1 MRKRKASDTEE
12 NDQKRS
18 ERDHGRKKPK
28 EVHANAIASKVAVH
42 TRQTTPSTSHEAG
55 DELDDEESEDEALPV
70 HESLLEGSKSRS
82 KPTSTR
88 KTKYVPD
95 GETKEQRDRRSIF
108 IGNVPSEVAKN
119 RVRCDIYFILKL
131 Y

>member
-1 MRKRKASDTEE
+1 LRKRKASDIEA
-12 NDQKRS
+12 NDKKGK
-18 ERDHGRKKPK
+18 RDHGRKKPK
-28 EVHANAIASKVAVH
+28 EVHASAVASEVAAH

-55 DELDDEESEDEALPV
+55 DELDDDDSENEALPV
-70 HESLLEGSKSRS
+70 HESLLEGSKSRQ

-95 GETKEQRDRRSIF
+95 DETKEQRDRRSIF

-119 RVRCDIYFILKL
+119 RVRCDISFILKM